1 MLKRVGIDIDGTVTC
16 PTSLL
21 PFINEAFKLQ
31 LSLNDIVEYDLT
43 KAVNVSPE
51 TFQNWFLQAEP
62 TIYKESPLAEGAKQ
76 ILDSWKDLFQLY
88 YISARSSQ
96 LIEVTKNW
104 FKHHDIAYHHIELI
118 GTHDKISTAEKHEV
132 DLFLEDKHD
141 NAVAIH
147 EALDIPVILFDTPY
161 NRDPIP
167 DGVIRVQSWQ
177 EANQWVTRLLETQSI
192 S

>member
-104 FKHHDIAYHHIELI
+104 FKQHDIAYHHIELI

>member
-51 TFQNWFLQAEP
+51 TFQSWFLQAEP

-88 YISARSSQ
+88 YISARSSH

-104 FKHHDIAYHHIELI
+104 FNHHDITYHHIELI
-118 GTHDKISTAEKHEV
+118 GSHDKISTAKKYEV

-167 DGVIRVQSWQ
+167 EGVIRVQNWQ
-177 EANQWVTRLLETQSI
+177 QANQWVTRLLEAKSI